1 MRREKR
7 KVEILE
13 EEVYVEE
20 IEFTVAQRCEET
32 ENRRVDYIRIM
43 ERG

>member
-13 EEVYVEE
+13 EEVYVEV

-32 ENRRVDYIRIM
+32 ENIRVDYIRIM
-43 ERG
+43 DRG